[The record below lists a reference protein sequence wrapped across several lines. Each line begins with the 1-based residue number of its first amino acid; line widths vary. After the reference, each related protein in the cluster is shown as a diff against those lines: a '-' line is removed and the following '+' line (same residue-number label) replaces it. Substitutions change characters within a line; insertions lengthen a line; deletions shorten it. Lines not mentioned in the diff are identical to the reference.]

1 MEEPRWEDTHRAL
14 IARVGGALGIAFV
27 VITLLP
33 GNLGGPLFDTVST
46 AQILDWV
53 KHNGAGITL
62 DGFVGGL
69 TSSLAAVF
77 ILIVVAVVRGRGL
90 LASVVVASAA
100 AFIAINWVHAGV
112 EFALADAGQ
121 RLDADAGIVSL
132 FSLDKAMTFADGF
145 AFGISVVAVSVL
157 AMRSGAVP
165 ALLVWLG
172 LLVGGYHL
180 VALPIQLAINGSAS
194 GVTGPVSVV
203 TSLLWILA
211 TSAILLIKP
220 IWGEQRRSPVPAP
233 AV

>member
-1 MEEPRWEDTHRAL
+1 MDEPRWEDTHRAL
-14 IARVGGALGIAFV
+14 IARIAGALGIAFV

-33 GNLGGPLFDTVST
+33 GSLGGPLFDNVST

-62 DGFVGGL
+62 DGFVGGI
-69 TSSLAAVF
+69 TASMAAVF
-77 ILIVVAVVRGRGL
+77 ILIVVALVRGRGL

-100 AFIAINWVHAGV
+100 AFMAINWVHAGI

-220 IWGEQRRSPVPAP
+220 MWGEQRRSPVPAP

>member
-1 MEEPRWEDTHRAL
+1 MDEPRWEDTHRVLVAR
-14 IARVGGALGIAFV
+14 IAGALGIAFV

-33 GNLGGPLFDTVST
+33 GNLGGPLFENVST
-46 AQILDWV
+46 SQILDWV

-62 DGFVGGL
+62 DGFIGGL
-69 TSSLAAVF
+69 TASMAAVF
-77 ILIVVAVVRGRGL
+77 ILILVAVVRGRGMGAG
-90 LASVVVASAA
+90 LAVAA
-100 AFIAINWVHAGV
+100 AAGFMAINWTHAGI

-145 AFGISVVAVSVL
+145 VFGISVLAVSLL

-165 ALLVWLG
+165 SLLVWLG
-172 LLVGGYHL
+172 LAVGGYHL

-203 TSLLWILA
+203 TSLVWILA

-220 IWGEQRRSPVPAP
+220 LWGAQHRTSATAP